1 MIIVKRNILVVDDD
15 SSILRAFKNI
25 LQNDDYVI
33 DTADTGKEA
42 MMKMVNRQYDLVL
55 FDLRL
60 SDMTGIDLLVKAK
73 KQIANSVKIMITGF
87 PSLETGVKSLLEG
100 ADGYL
105 VKPVKGEEL
114 LSIVKDK
121 LASSFL
127 PKNAFSTDFSYE

>member
-1 MIIVKRNILVVDDD
+1 MMRRTILVVDDD

-25 LQNDDYVI
+25 LQKDDYVI

-42 MMKMVNRQYDLVL
+42 MMKVENRQYDLVL
-55 FDLRL
+55 LDLRL

-73 KQIANSVKIMITGF
+73 KQIANTVKIIVTGF

-105 VKPVKGEEL
+105 IKPVKGEEL

-121 LASSFL
+121 LSPNFNSESVC
-127 PKNAFSTDFSYE
+127 STDFSYE

>member
-1 MIIVKRNILVVDDD
+1 MMRRTILVVDDD

-25 LQNDDYVI
+25 LQKDDYVI

-42 MMKMVNRQYDLVL
+42 MMKVENRKYDLVL
-55 FDLRL
+55 LDLRL

-73 KQIANSVKIMITGF
+73 KQIADTVKIIVTGF

-105 VKPVKGEEL
+105 IKPVKGEEL

-121 LASSFL
+121 LSFNFTSESVC
-127 PKNAFSTDFSYE
+127 PADFSYE